1 MEEFNVNKS
10 IGYKKLSDPEC
21 GRTKQTHLGLT
32 DSFFNFLNEDNNHEL
47 VQEKSKFYYEN
58 SITDSSCHI
67 NAIKDDTTGDYRN
80 PKLTSGKLVKGTVF
94 KLIKEIGLTN
104 TKEYYLVWEYSNI
117 IGRFLLIEKDKVNF
131 DLIKQLDDKSIK
143 EEIKVKLIET
153 KFAEIDNLSKELYIG
168 ESINSLISNKKLT
181 EFSLSV
187 IVLLIKE
194 FGDEFIVNEVE
205 KFNTKVGGFKHVGYK
220 LPKYFKS
227 VRIFG
232 AFENDSIFKQLLD
245 SKERTRYHALN
256 LDFLKES
263 NIYFS
268 TEIEFNKTEK
278 SSNLYFG
285 DFKTF
290 IEDYSIGKYSIKKV
304 EENYVLF
311 ELNSSNIQYK
321 QEIYFGSPGT
331 GKSRLIKNEF
341 GNNWPRVTF
350 HPELDYQGFVGTYK
364 PIMKPISDTGTK
376 EEISYEYV
384 PEAFVKAYC
393 KAWKS
398 NRPYYLIIEEINR
411 GNCAQIFGDIFQLL
425 DRNDEGYSEY
435 PIECSP
441 DIQRFLKKEFEK
453 NFDRMDEYEIQ
464 TGSTDYSKMVFP
476 NNLSILA
483 TMNTSDQSLFP
494 MDSAFK
500 RRWDWQYVPI
510 DYEDATTNL
519 KIIVKS
525 KEYNWG
531 RFILKVNKEIK
542 EHTQSEDKQIGN
554 RFVSPINGIIT
565 AEQFVSKVL
574 FYLWTEIYKDEQGTG
589 NTIFINPSNDGEL
602 TFGDFF
608 RVDGKVNNEVLINF
622 LDYTIPNEKKEIE
635 TSQVIINSEGESEN

>member
-1 MEEFNVNKS
+1 M
-10 IGYKKLSDPEC
+10 
-21 GRTKQTHLGLT
+21 
-32 DSFFNFLNEDNNHEL
+32 
-47 VQEKSKFYYEN
+47 
-58 SITDSSCHI
+58 
-67 NAIKDDTTGDYRN
+67 
-80 PKLTSGKLVKGTVF
+80 
-94 KLIKEIGLTN
+94 
-104 TKEYYLVWEYSNI
+104 
-117 IGRFLLIEKDKVNF
+117 
-131 DLIKQLDDKSIK
+131 
-143 EEIKVKLIET
+143 
-153 KFAEIDNLSKELYIG
+153 
-168 ESINSLISNKKLT
+168 
-181 EFSLSV
+181 SV

-425 DRNDEGYSEY
+425 DRNEEGYSEY

-453 NFDRMDEYEIQ
+453 NFDRMDEYEKQ
-464 TGSTDYSKMVFP
+464 TGVSNYSKMLLP

-510 DYEDATTNL
+510 DYEDAKNNL
-519 KIIVKS
+519 TIDIGKG
-525 KEYNWG
+525 YNWG
-531 RFILKVNKEIK
+531 DFIVKVNQQVK

-554 RFVSPINGIIT
+554 RFVSPSNGKIS

>member
-453 NFDRMDEYEIQ
+453 NFDRMDEYEMQ

-608 RVDGKVNNEVLINF
+608 RADGKVNNEVLINF

>member
-453 NFDRMDEYEIQ
+453 NFDRMDEYEMQ